1 MPHVADSAAIDKT
14 KEYNF
19 VDMYPIFPTVDLKEE
34 HIYCKEDKLLNSN
47 SPKIFNK
54 NLINTIFH
62 INDDEFSSE
71 ADISRLV
78 MFAFGSAH
86 AQSQIL
92 KANKVELKIKVSLKK
107 KKTLF
112 NFYYFF

>member
-1 MPHVADSAAIDKT
+1 LPYVADSAAIDKT

-19 VDMYPIFPTVDLKEE
+19 VDMYPIFPTIDLKEE
-34 HIYCKEDKLLNSN
+34 QIYYNEDDLLKSN
-47 SPKIFNK
+47 SPNIFNK

-62 INDDEFSSE
+62 INDDEFSNE

-86 AQSQIL
+86 AQSQINRVDL
-92 KANKVELKIKVSLKK
+92 KNQI
-107 KKTLF
+107 
-112 NFYYFF
+112 YF